1 MATHSGVPGGL
12 GEGREGRVPFGVP
25 LWGNVSALCCTHPS
39 APFMHL
45 MNAVLF
51 PEGVNV
57 GL

>member
-12 GEGREGRVPFGVP
+12 REGGVPFGVP
-25 LWGNVSALCCTHPS
+25 LWGDVSALCCAHPS